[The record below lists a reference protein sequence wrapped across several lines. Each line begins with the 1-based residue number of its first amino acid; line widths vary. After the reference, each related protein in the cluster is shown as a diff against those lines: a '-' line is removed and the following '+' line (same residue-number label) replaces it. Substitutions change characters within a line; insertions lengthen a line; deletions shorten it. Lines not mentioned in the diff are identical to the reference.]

1 MRTPVSSSGAPK
13 ASQNPRMN
21 SSSLIW
27 SVILLVSFVFFWQP
41 NRPSDCRAAVS
52 ELSLEQ
58 QLLDY
63 AAAANLAARFDTK
76 LRGKRPRLVYQDA
89 WQEAGTTASASAL

>member
-27 SVILLVSFVFFWQP
+27 SVILLVSVVFWQP

-63 AAAANLAARFDTK
+63 AAAANLAARSDTK

-89 WQEAGTTASASAL
+89 WQDAGTSASASDL